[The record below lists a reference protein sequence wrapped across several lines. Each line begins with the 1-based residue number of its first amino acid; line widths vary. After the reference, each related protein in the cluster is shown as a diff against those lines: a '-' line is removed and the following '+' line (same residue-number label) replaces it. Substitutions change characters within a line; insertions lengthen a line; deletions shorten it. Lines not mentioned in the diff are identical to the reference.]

1 MAPLYLMRLEDRVAL
16 ARNRLD
22 LLLVTLRSARQESER
37 GEIERAVDMA
47 ASELQRIS
55 ELIGP

>member
-37 GEIERAVDMA
+37 GEIDRAVDMA